1 MANQL
6 NFKETKIKVG
16 DLIRV
21 HFGEGNPFEGMLIA
35 IRGSL
40 ENQSFT
46 VRRLGVGG
54 LGIERVFP
62 VVSPL
67 LTQIEVKKTAHV
79 RRAKL
84 YYLREQTKKEIKKLN
99 K

>member
-1 MANQL
+1 M
-6 NFKETKIKVG
+6 G

-21 HFGEGNPFEGMLIA
+21 YFGESNAFEGMLIA

-46 VRRLGVGG
+46 VRRLGAGG

-62 VVSPL
+62 AASPL
-67 LTQIEVKKTAHV
+67 LQKIEVKKKGKA

-84 YYLREQTKKEIKKLN
+84 YYLREQTKKEIKKLTR